1 MIIFIYCCIT
11 LITLMFPHQKFSDVP
26 LNMHQIE
33 AKPGLVLSSILNFPH
48 QERDNEPPAPAKKGG
63 ADEPDSRAVLGP
75 SPEEDDEGN
84 IFAKLRKMVSK
95 PLNHVPSLALDNPLA
110 VDGILRRPYENGV
123 EEREDA
129 LADQNDTDSAYE
141 DASAETPEQDRLF
154 PGTAD
159 TQELQHDPESSA
171 QISED
176 KNQDPKVEQCVVS

>member
-1 MIIFIYCCIT
+1 
-11 LITLMFPHQKFSDVP
+11 
-26 LNMHQIE
+26 MHQIE
-33 AKPGLVLSSILNFPH
+33 AKPGLVLSCILNCPR
-48 QERDNEPPAPAKKGG
+48 QERDNEPPAPEKTGG
-63 ADEPDSRAVLGP
+63 AEEPGSRAVLGP
-75 SPEEDDEGN
+75 SPEEEDEGN
-84 IFAKLRKMVSK
+84 VFAKLRKMVSK

-110 VDGILRRPYENGV
+110 VDGILRRPYENEV
-123 EEREDA
+123 EREDA

-159 TQELQHDPESSA
+159 TQELQRDPESSA

>member
-1 MIIFIYCCIT
+1 
-11 LITLMFPHQKFSDVP
+11 MFPCQKFSDVP

-33 AKPGLVLSSILNFPH
+33 AKPGLFLSSILNFPL
-48 QERDNEPPAPAKKGG
+48 QERDNEAPAKTGG
-63 ADEPDSRAVLGP
+63 ADEPGSRAVLGP
-75 SPEEDDEGN
+75 SPEEEDEGN
-84 IFAKLRKMVSK
+84 VFAKLRKMVST

-129 LADQNDTDSAYE
+129 LADQNDTDSTYE
-141 DASAETPEQDRLF
+141 DASAETPEQNRLF

-159 TQELQHDPESSA
+159 TQELQRDPESSA

-176 KNQDPKVEQCVVS
+176 PNQDPKVEQCVVS